1 MPSQEPSIQD
11 KGFRTSMFGGFDKND
26 VLAYMNALANETQQR
41 ELELQ
46 QTIDELNERLDTCK
60 KDQTSARIYTEQL
73 QKELNQANQRA
84 EKAEKASAEAKAK
97 LEDAQ
102 DQLKTLQGKFKECQ
116 QAGRAWQFRC
126 HDLEKQVKEMEDM
139 IPKGGMPA
147 PRQPEPEAPPKPRE
161 QPAPEPPA
169 PVAPSPVA
177 PASVPPAPA
186 GSVTEQARVE
196 ARKILADARLTAE
209 SAERRL
215 REQEEAQKARMAEHA
230 TALEAGVLL
239 LRDRLARVD
248 ERLNSASMDLE
259 NATGAIYQALDD
271 TKQDLDSLGADLR
284 SFGQGDLP
292 EPAAHADPAALR
304 AKVAPRRVRPVRQP
318 APPAPVKRLR
328 RAARGQRP
336 VSQELGE
343 ALDRLDK

>member
-84 EKAEKASAEAKAK
+84 EMAEKASAEAKAK

-161 QPAPEPPA
+161 QPAPE
-169 PVAPSPVA
+169 V
-177 PASVPPAPA
+177 
-186 GSVTEQARVE
+186 GS
-196 ARKILADARLTAE
+196 
-209 SAERRL
+209 
-215 REQEEAQKARMAEHA
+215 
-230 TALEAGVLL
+230 
-239 LRDRLARVD
+239 
-248 ERLNSASMDLE
+248 
-259 NATGAIYQALDD
+259 
-271 TKQDLDSLGADLR
+271 
-284 SFGQGDLP
+284 
-292 EPAAHADPAALR
+292 
-304 AKVAPRRVRPVRQP
+304 
-318 APPAPVKRLR
+318 
-328 RAARGQRP
+328 
-336 VSQELGE
+336 
-343 ALDRLDK
+343 